1 MNYYISD
8 LHLFCNSQTQ
18 AGVNFDKRPFA
29 NVEEMHA
36 HFLSL
41 WNTKVTNADTVYILG
56 DIALRGRHT
65 PLVGFVSQLKGK
77 KVLVKGN
84 HDDVSDY
91 RYTKLFEEIVDYKEL
106 TDSVKGQAYKLVLSH
121 YPILMWKDQHRGSIL
136 LYGHTH
142 NTVEDAFFQK
152 CIAEMNADEALN
164 LRRRGGKRIHAINVG
179 ACMPWINY
187 EPRTL
192 EEILAA
198 VERGEEV

>member
-1 MNYYISD
+1 MTSN
-8 LHLFCNSQTQ
+8 
-18 AGVNFDKRPFA
+18 PFGGIIEA
-29 NVEEMHA
+29 EKTNEEE
-36 HFLSL
+36 
-41 WNTKVTNADTVYILG
+41 N
-56 DIALRGRHT
+56 
-65 PLVGFVSQLKGK
+65 
-77 KVLVKGN
+77 
-84 HDDVSDY
+84 
-91 RYTKLFEEIVDYKEL
+91 
-106 TDSVKGQAYKLVLSH
+106 KLVLSH

-142 NTVEDAFFQK
+142 NTVEDTFFQK

-198 VERGEEV
+198 VEQGANNQKSQI